1 MLGLTTLQDAAGEAE
16 AVDWRAFKSTY
27 QRRSIRDR
35 VPVMMGASLYAITT
49 VEAVKVA
56 VQP

>member
-1 MLGLTTLQDAAGEAE
+1 MQDAAGEAE

-35 VPVMMGASLYAITT
+35 VPVIMGASLYAITT